1 MKKDEI
7 GAYLGSTF
15 GGFQDADVPQG
26 TPLYK
31 GKVRDVFQLPEEM
44 VIVTSDRI
52 SAFDKILSTIPCKG
66 EILNLM
72 ALYWFEQTKD
82 IVANH
87 IIEKVSARTV
97 RVKKCEVLPV
107 EVIMRGYLTG
117 SAWRDYQEGKA
128 VSGIELPQGMKLNQK
143 FDKPLLTPSTKA
155 DQGDHDQP
163 ISSEEIV
170 ARGLVEPKL
179 WAEVE
184 NAARSLFA
192 RGSDLLAKRG
202 LILVDTKYEFG
213 LLDGKLVL
221 VDEVHTPDSSRFW
234 FADTYGELFLSGEK
248 QRKIDKE
255 YLRQWLMERDYMGDG
270 EPPVIPDEVRLEVA
284 WRYIQAFQ
292 LITGQEYRPSG
303 QSEPDEKALV
313 LSVLN

>member
-1 MKKDEI
+1 MKREEI
-7 GAYLGSTF
+7 SSFLDTVFS
-15 GGFQDADVPQG
+15 GFDDKDVPAG
-26 TPLYK
+26 AGLYK
-31 GKVRDVFQLPEEM
+31 GKVRDVFNLSDEM

-52 SAFDKILSTIPCKG
+52 SAFDRILSTIPCKG

-72 ALYWFEQTKD
+72 ALYWFEQTGD
-82 IVANH
+82 IVPNH
-87 IIEKVSARTV
+87 IIEKISSRSV

-117 SAWRDYQEGKA
+117 SAWRDYQKGMDI
-128 VSGIELPQGMKLNQK
+128 SGIKLPSGMKFNQK
-143 FDKPLLTPSTKA
+143 FDEPLLTPSTKA
-155 DQGDHDQP
+155 EHGDHDEP

-170 ARGLVEPKL
+170 SRGIVEPGL
-179 WAEVE
+179 WKEVE
-184 NAARSLFA
+184 TAARALFS

-234 FADTYGELFLSGEK
+234 FADTYGELFLAGEK

-270 EPPVIPDEVRLEVA
+270 EPPVIPDEVRVEVA
-284 WRYIQAFQ
+284 WRYIQAYQ
-292 LITGQEYRPSG
+292 LITGSDFSPSG
-303 QSEPDEKALV
+303 RTETQEKEVVLKALG
-313 LSVLN
+313 